1 MVLAGPAMRGTFVL
15 ASAALVLL
23 TPALALATADFVYF
37 EQTSSTVCSGCDP
50 FVASLTVDPAQ
61 TYALHYKIGYQSYT
75 NQVGVYYTT
84 DGTAPSGSFGTPS
97 GTSQFGQPSY
107 AYTYP
112 DTGGTVDIVADALP
126 AQPAGTTV
134 KFILS
139 AWYTPGASSG
149 PEVFANS
156 SSSSPCTSSTCCT
169 SSSCA
174 TVYSYTVSTPLP
186 DAGAD
191 AASEAGADA
200 EIEAAA
206 DGATEVGSEA
216 GAPDAGVEAAVD
228 AGADAETDAST
239 DAGADSGVTVDAGQD
254 AGTDAAAA
262 ADTGAPHDA
271 AGSDAP
277 VADTGSTTGQD
288 ATMMSE
294 AGGEDSSMGGS
305 PDATVS
311 VDASSDASE
320 PNFAIPGN
328 DNGCGCSLPG
338 GPADF
343 AGGAVGLYALLA
355 LVARARGRRRK

>member
-1 MVLAGPAMRGTFVL
+1 MRGTIVL

-23 TPALALATADFVYF
+23 TPALAMATADFVYF
-37 EQTSSTVCSGCDP
+37 EQTSNPVCTGCDP

-61 TYALHYKIGYQSYT
+61 TYALHYKIGYQTYT

-84 DGTAPSGSFGTPS
+84 DGTAPAGSYGTPS

-107 AYTYP
+107 AYTYV
-112 DTGGTVDIVADALP
+112 DTGGTVDIVADTIP

-174 TVYSYTVSTPLP
+174 MVFSYTVSTPLP

-191 AASEAGADA
+191 AASEAGVDA

-206 DGATEVGSEA
+206 DAAAEVGSEA
-216 GAPDAGVEAAVD
+216 GAPDAGAEAAAD
-228 AGADAETDAST
+228 AGVDAETDAS
-239 DAGADSGVTVDAGQD
+239 AEASVDSGGSADASPD
-254 AGTDAAAA
+254 AGTDGAVA
-262 ADTGAPHDA
+262 ADTG
-271 AGSDAP
+271 SM
-277 VADTGSTTGQD
+277 TGQD

-294 AGGEDSSMGGS
+294 AGGADSSMGGS
-305 PDATVS
+305 PDATAS
-311 VDASSDASE
+311 VDSSDDASE

-338 GPADF
+338 GPADV
-343 AGGAVGLYALLA
+343 AGGALGLYALLA
-355 LVARARGRRRK
+355 LAGRARLRARRRR

>member
-1 MVLAGPAMRGTFVL
+1 MRGTIVL

-23 TPALALATADFVYF
+23 TPALARATADFVYF
-37 EQTSSTVCSGCDP
+37 EQTSNPVCTGCDP

-61 TYALHYKIGYQSYT
+61 TYALHYKIGYQTYT

-84 DGTAPSGSFGTPS
+84 DGTAPAGSYGTPS

-107 AYTYP
+107 AYTYV
-112 DTGGTVDIVADALP
+112 DTGGTVDIVADTIP

-149 PEVFANS
+149 PEAFANS

-174 TVYSYTVSTPLP
+174 MVFSYTVSTPTP

-191 AASEAGADA
+191 AASEAGVDA

-206 DGATEVGSEA
+206 D
-216 GAPDAGVEAAVD
+216 AGV
-228 AGADAETDAST
+228 DAETDASAEASVDSGGT
-239 DAGADSGVTVDAGQD
+239 ADAGGD
-254 AGTDAAAA
+254 AGTDGAVA
-262 ADTGAPHDA
+262 ADTGAPADA
-271 AGSDAP
+271 RSDAP
-277 VADTGSTTGQD
+277 VADTGSMTGQD

-294 AGGEDSSMGGS
+294 AGGADSSMGGS
-305 PDATVS
+305 PDATAS
-311 VDASSDASE
+311 VDSSDDASE

-338 GPADF
+338 GPADV
-343 AGGAVGLYALLA
+343 AGGALGLYALLA
-355 LVARARGRRRK
+355 LAGRARLRARRRR